1 MQKYQKN
8 YVGIDVSKPYFD
20 ASLMV
25 VIDHQKQEVKTERF
39 LNTVVGLKS
48 FLKWMVKAKVSLDNN
63 TLIVIE
69 NTGVYHRLIWK
80 FCNDNNIPI
89 HIGNATH
96 IKWSFGITRGK
107 NDVIDSK
114 RLCNYAYT
122 HIDELKAT
130 PALNPVLIKLRD
142 FMASRTKL
150 INQSNSIKTYLKEL
164 KLSNDKATQR
174 LLEQSFKASLEGIKK
189 SIKAI
194 EKELENIITSNE
206 SIKRNYD
213 LMVTIPGIGKYTA
226 LYIICCTNNFAGK
239 ITGKQLASYAG
250 VVPFGNSS
258 GISIKGK
265 DHVHKM
271 ANKDLKKLL
280 HLCALSTIKYYP
292 EFIDYYK
299 RKKEEGKNGMS
310 ILNAIRN
317 KLVLR
322 VVAVVKSQK
331 KYVNN
336 YKQAA

>member
-25 VIDHQKQEVKTERF
+25 VIDHQKQEVKSERF
-39 LNTVVGLKS
+39 SNTNQGLKS
-48 FLKWMVKAKVSLDNN
+48 FLKWLLKAKVSLDIN

-80 FCNDNNIPI
+80 FCNDHSLPL

-96 IKWSFGITRGK
+96 IKWSFGIARGK

-114 RLCNYAYT
+114 RLCQYACT
-122 HIDELKAT
+122 HSDELKVT
-130 PALNPVLIKLRD
+130 PVLNLAFLKLRD
-142 FMASRTKL
+142 FMSSRTKL
-150 INQSNSIKTYLKEL
+150 INQLNSTKNFIKEL
-164 KLSNDKATQR
+164 KLSNDKSTQKI
-174 LLEQSFKASLEGIKK
+174 LEQGFRASIEGIKK

-194 EKELENIITSNE
+194 EKEIENILTDE
-206 SIKRNYD
+206 SIKSNYD
-213 LMVTIPGIGKYTA
+213 LMITVPGIGRYTA
-226 LYIICCTNNFAGK
+226 LYIICCTNNFASR

-250 VVPFGNSS
+250 VVPFEHSS
-258 GISIKGK
+258 GISVKGK
-265 DHVHKM
+265 NRVHKM
-271 ANKDLKKLL
+271 ANKELKKLL
-280 HLCALSTIKYYP
+280 HLCALTTIRCYP
-292 EFIDYYK
+292 EFKDYYH

-322 VVAVVKSQK
+322 VVAVVNSQK
-331 KYVNN
+331 PYEDN

>member
-25 VIDHQKQEVKTERF
+25 VIDHQKQEVKSERF
-39 LNTVVGLKS
+39 LNTIPGLKS
-48 FLKWMVKAKVSLDNN
+48 FLKWLLKAKVSMDIN
-63 TLIVIE
+63 TLVVIE

-80 FCNDNNIPI
+80 FCNDHSLAL

-96 IKWSFGITRGK
+96 IKWSFGIARGK

-114 RLCNYAYT
+114 RLCQYAYT
-122 HIDELKAT
+122 HSEELKVT
-130 PALNPVLIKLRD
+130 PVLNLAFLKLRD

-150 INQSNSIKTYLKEL
+150 INQLNSTKNYLKEL
-164 KLSNDKATQR
+164 KLSNDKSTQR

-189 SIKAI
+189 SIKTI
-194 EKELENIITSNE
+194 EKQIENILKEE
-206 SIKRNYD
+206 SIKKNYD
-213 LMVTIPGIGKYTA
+213 FMITVPGIGRYTA
-226 LYIICCTNNFAGK
+226 LYIICCTNNFATK

-250 VVPFGNSS
+250 VVPFEHSS
-258 GISIKGK
+258 GISVKGK
-265 DHVHKM
+265 NHVHKM

-280 HLCALSTIKYYP
+280 HLCALSSIKYYP
-292 EFIDYYK
+292 EFTDYYN
-299 RKKEEGKNGMS
+299 RKKAEGKNGMS

-317 KLVLR
+317 KIVLR
-322 VVAVVKSQK
+322 VVAVVNSQTP
-331 KYVNN
+331 YVNN